1 MQDKD
6 FINGIETGLIMVRQI
21 FELSVDE
28 RKRAFGC
35 DDVAQILDKFDFQ
48 QISELLKTGESNK
61 EKELKHYYIIRGIR
75 INENGKK
82 EVVVESERYKFNP
95 SRELIE
101 SFLKYHTLPIDGIP
115 QVDFATVEL
124 IWVME

>member
-6 FINGIETGLIMVRQI
+6 YISGLEDGVGLVKAI
-21 FELSVDE
+21 FELSIKE
-28 RKRAFGC
+28 RKRLFGTES
-35 DDVAQILDKFDFQ
+35 VPEILDKFDFQ
-48 QISELLKTGESNK
+48 QISELLKTEESNK

-82 EVVVESERYKFNP
+82 EVVVESERYRFNP
-95 SRELIE
+95 PSELID
-101 SFLKYHTLPIDGIP
+101 SFMKYHTLPIDGIP

>member
-95 SRELIE
+95 YRELIE

>member
-28 RKRAFGC
+28 RRRAFGC

-48 QISELLKTGESNK
+48 QIGELLKATEKKKS
-61 EKELKHYYIIRGIR
+61 KELHSYYIIRGIKVD
-75 INENGKK
+75 ESGYKK
-82 EVVVESERYKFNP
+82 VTVESERYKFNP